1 MTARDNGGPAF
12 PNIARDMMEGEKWR
26 WIDGMSL
33 RDWFAG
39 QALQWAGSNEW
50 FHADERHVAE
60 RAYKMADAMVAERAK
75 AEGGAA

>member
-1 MTARDNGGPAF
+1 MNARDDGGPAF
-12 PNIARDMMEGEKWR
+12 PSGLVSTGDGDHQAFTS
-26 WIDGMSL
+26 GMSL

-50 FHADERHVAE
+50 FHADERNVAE
-60 RAYKMADAMVAERAK
+60 RAYKMADAMVAARAK